1 MKVFAVMLNHG
12 DGTGDRLE
20 GLFDSVET
28 AQAFIELQD
37 YPWLYDWYS
46 WDVNTLSDESG
57 NHDQE

>member
-46 WDVNTLSDESG
+46 WDVNTLSDVSG